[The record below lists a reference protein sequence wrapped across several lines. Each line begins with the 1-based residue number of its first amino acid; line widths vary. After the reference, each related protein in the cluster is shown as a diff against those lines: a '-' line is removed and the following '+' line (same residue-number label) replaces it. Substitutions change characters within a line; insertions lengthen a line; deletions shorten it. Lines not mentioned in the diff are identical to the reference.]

1 MSVYFYG
8 CVTMDG
14 YLADKAHHLDWLY
27 QTGTTE
33 ETDYEEFYQKMDI
46 TIMGKRTFHEIAKAG
61 NVKELYP
68 TTQNYVFTHSV
79 SLPQNGFTAVNADV
93 VKFVKGMD
101 NSKNIWII
109 GGNTIL
115 APLLNDNM
123 VDHMIIQVA
132 PVLLGAGIP
141 LFTQKEAV
149 RRFRLKEVKQYG
161 QFAEMIY
168 EKEAMRIGEAC

>member
-14 YLADKAHHLDWLY
+14 YLADRAHHLDWLY

-33 ETDYEEFYQKMDI
+33 ETDYETFYQKMDI
-46 TIMGKRTFHEIAKAG
+46 TIMGKRTFNEIAKAG
-61 NVKELYP
+61 NVKEIYP
-68 TTQNYVFTHSV
+68 ATQNYVFTHSG
-79 SLPQNGFTAVNADV
+79 SLSQNGFTAIQADV
-93 VKFVKGMD
+93 VTFVNGIDKR
-101 NSKNIWII
+101 KNIWII

-141 LFTQKEAV
+141 LFTQKEAL
-149 RRFRLKEVKQYG
+149 RRFRLKEVNQYG
-161 QFAEMIY
+161 QFAEMVY
-168 EKEAMRIGEAC
+168 EKEPMCMGGIC